1 MKTTKK
7 QLFTKALLFMGVVM
21 FALVSCKKEEDPAP
35 DPIASFQF
43 EISGTNYLMVTF
55 TNFSQNA
62 VTYSWNFGD
71 GNTSTEASPVH
82 TYTGEDDYTVVL
94 TATNKDGV
102 DHQFQAVITI
112 TDPDKALKKLTGE
125 VSKTWK
131 LYRVGTSMSL
141 GPDASNPGGW
151 WPGLENNGARP
162 CSYYQEFTFHF
173 NGSYVFDDKDSFWGE
188 YGVWGAID
196 GFPNSSLFET
206 CFAAIPENMVNAKG
220 DDVSAWLSGTHSF
233 TYNVS
238 AGTVTLTGNGAW
250 IGIPKLGTT
259 DYTVV
264 PVSSVTFNVSITE
277 HTGYDLMTV
286 TFNYGAGGLW
296 TIVYVNYSNP
306 ALEPAVVVEEQPWG
320 EDLANI
326 TPVELSHT
334 FETASSYELI
344 GTIGGASILT
354 TGEDDPAGGATK
366 VGKLARTA
374 DQYQEATLR
383 VSPDPK
389 DIEFDNLTT
398 ISIDVYL
405 PSSNTYDPL
414 TKKVI
419 IGFGDVSATQ
429 QWWNGL
435 IQYESAE
442 LALDTWVTVT
452 FELDTP
458 SYSSV
463 AGQTPFDRDD
473 LDMIF
478 IQLGG
483 GGHTTAA
490 TFYVRNFV
498 ID

>member
-1 MKTTKK
+1 MGA
-7 QLFTKALLFMGVVM
+7 FLLIAFY
-21 FALVSCKKEEDPAP
+21 SCKKEDPAP

-43 EISGTNYLMVTF
+43 EISTTDWKKVTF

-62 VTYSWNFGD
+62 VSYSWNFGD
-71 GNTSTEASPVH
+71 GTSSAEKDPVH
-82 TYTGEDDYTVVL
+82 TFAGEADYTVVL
-94 TATNKDGV
+94 TAKNKDGV
-102 DHQFQAVITI
+102 EHAFQTSITI

-141 GPDASNPGGW
+141 GPDATNPGGW
-151 WPGLENNGARP
+151 WPGLENTGARP
-162 CSYYQEFTFHF
+162 CSYYQEFTFKR
-173 NGSYVFDDKDSFWGE
+173 NGTYVFDDKGSFWGE

-206 CFAAIPENMVNAKG
+206 CFAALPENMVNAKG
-220 DDVSAWLSGTHSF
+220 QDVKAWLSGTHSF

-238 AGTVTLTGNGAW
+238 TGKVTLTGNGAW
-250 IGIPKLGTT
+250 IGIPKLGTS
-259 DYTVV
+259 DYTIV
-264 PVSSVTFNVSITE
+264 PVSTVTFNVAITE
-277 HTGYDLMTV
+277 HTGYDLMKV
-286 TFNYGAGGLW
+286 TFDYGANGLW
-296 TIVYVNYSNP
+296 TIVYVSYSDP
-306 ALEPAVVVEEQPWG
+306 SLEPAVVTVAAPWG
-320 EDLANI
+320 EDLPNI
-326 TPVELSHT
+326 TPTLLSHT
-334 FETASSYELI
+334 FETASSYVLL

-354 TGEDDPAGGATK
+354 TGENDPAGGATK

-383 VSPDPK
+383 VSPEPR
-389 DIEFDNLTT
+389 DIEFTNLTT
-398 ISIDVYL
+398 ISVDVYL
-405 PSSNTYDPL
+405 PSTNTYDPL
-414 TKKVI
+414 TKKLIV
-419 IGFGDVSATQ
+419 GFGDVSATQ

-452 FELDTP
+452 FNLNTP

-463 AGQTPFDRDD
+463 ANQKPSDRTD

-483 GGHTTAA
+483 GGHTTPA
-490 TFYVRNFV
+490 TFYVRNF
-498 ID
+498 IIQ